1 VISITLPKNPRRRSY
16 DKSFE
21 RQWCRSTQAADG
33 PFVSETSIRGDFQ
46 MSDQKRP
53 TEQKKTRDQLS
64 EKDLE
69 KVAGGLNPQ
78 PLPPGIIR
86 DPNFRI

>member
-1 VISITLPKNPRRRSY
+1 MVRLSAKHQSKEISKM
-16 DKSFE
+16 F
-21 RQWCRSTQAADG
+21 
-33 PFVSETSIRGDFQ
+33 
-46 MSDQKRP
+46 DQKKA

-86 DPNFRI
+86 EPNFRT

>member
-1 VISITLPKNPRRRSY
+1 
-16 DKSFE
+16 
-21 RQWCRSTQAADG
+21 
-33 PFVSETSIRGDFQ
+33 

>member
-1 VISITLPKNPRRRSY
+1 MVRLSAKHQSWEISK
-16 DKSFE
+16 
-21 RQWCRSTQAADG
+21 
-33 PFVSETSIRGDFQ
+33 
-46 MSDQKRP
+46 MSDQKKA

-86 DPNFRI
+86 EPNFRT